1 MYAAAGL
8 SRGDIAMVLIFCAFR
23 AELAPLH
30 ARLDSVQALDLESV
44 KGCYGNLDGVPVLLA
59 ESGIGMRRARATAR
73 RLFSHA
79 RDIDLA
85 LLTGVAGA
93 LAAPLKIGDVVLAD
107 RVMARANDGF
117 RPEMT
122 IETPRDQYARAAAAL
137 DAAGIAYTRGAILT
151 SKFAIA
157 TSVEKRLA
165 AHQSGAIA
173 VDMETAAIAIEAE
186 EQGVPFVAMRT
197 IMDTVDHDLAAAKFA
212 NPDGTIRIGKAAASL
227 LMHPTSVIGVI
238 RLVRNLGRAADA
250 MAYAV
255 ARTVAGMR

>member
-1 MYAAAGL
+1 MYAVAEL
-8 SRGDIAMVLIFCAFR
+8 SRGAIAMVLIFCAFR
-23 AELAPLH
+23 AEFAPLH
-30 ARLDSVQALDLESV
+30 ARLDAVRALGLESV
-44 KGCYGNLDGVPVLLA
+44 KGCYGKLGEVPVLLA

-73 RLFSHA
+73 RLFDHA

-165 AHQSGAIA
+165 AHQSGAVA

-186 EQGVPFVAMRT
+186 ERGVPFIAMRT
-197 IMDTVDHDLAAAKFA
+197 IMDTVDHDLVGAQFA
-212 NPDGTIRIGKAAASL
+212 NPDGTIRFGKAAASL
-227 LMHPTSVIGVI
+227 LTHPTTVIGVI
-238 RLVRNLGRAADA
+238 RLLRNLRRAADA
-250 MAYAV
+250 MAQAV
-255 ARTVAGMR
+255 AQTVARMR